1 MKRILPRG
9 IALALVLTPSAAPAL
24 AQQGAKAQAKPG
36 PEKAGPDRQVQDR
49 QVQDRQVQ
57 DRSAPVIGCLSLA
70 NYRLL
75 MRHGGPAAAAQLA
88 DPKADHL
95 GCAALPRGRLTG
107 VADRTAL
114 GAQSY
119 DCASV
124 QGTSACQWMEAGTI
138 AMPAART
145 AP

>member
-1 MKRILPRG
+1 MIRVLLRSA
-9 IALALVLTPSAAPAL
+9 ALALTLGSSMVPASGQQSARTP
-24 AQQGAKAQAKPG
+24 AKPG
-36 PEKAGPDRQVQDR
+36 PEKPSPDRSGPDRR
-49 QVQDRQVQ
+49 VQ
-57 DRSAPVIGCLSLA
+57 DRSAPAPVIGCPSLA

-75 MRHGGPAAAAQLA
+75 MRHGGPAAAALLA

-107 VADRTAL
+107 VADRAAL

-124 QGTSACQWMEAGTI
+124 QGTNACHWMEAGTV
-138 AMPAART
+138 ATPVART
-145 AP
+145 AR